1 MKRLF
6 LVVEDSIIWAAFP
19 RRAMAL
25 QFAAR
30 EFGVESPTQIVPLA
44 VYVTLEQAPTTHR
57 GRLKAAAIWY
67 AAYGLEITPSRAGE
81 DCSTK

>member
-25 QFAAR
+25 QFSIR
-30 EFGVESPTQIVPLA
+30 EFGADPPVQIVALP
-44 VYVTLEQAPTTHR
+44 VYETLEKAPTTI
-57 GRLKAAAIWY
+57 GDSLKPAASW
-67 AAYGLEITPSRAGE
+67 
-81 DCSTK
+81 